1 LTQAEP
7 SANDAAPQ
15 RESGA
20 SIART
25 RGKRKRRSEGE
36 RQTSESRHSV
46 LIVEDNPTTRRV
58 VRLTLEQHGF
68 HVLEA
73 PDGRTALHIM
83 ELERPRLVLQ
93 DLLLPDIDGLDL
105 VGELRNRAG
114 NAKVSILAFSGFMAK
129 PDALRIR
136 EAGFD
141 DMITKPIDSA
151 RLVSILE
158 SHLLLTAPTPD
169 RFGAGRRVIVADPNP
184 MQLRITRLRLERL
197 GFRVRS
203 ATNGLQALELAR
215 RIKPDVLIADAVM
228 PRLDGFGLSMAAR
241 QDAELRAL
249 TIVLVTC
256 GSVEDADRGHARRSG
271 ANRLVQR
278 TPDLKELIQALRG
291 TTIAPEATPLVMPEA
306 MLGLEQERS
315 QRLLAQLERETALN
329 QELARR
335 CSALAAELTVFSQ
348 VSEAVV
354 RSGDLGA
361 ALDQA
366 LAICLD
372 AGGVSVGVLYLLDRS
387 SGLRVRTLGALP
399 GWDADQLQT
408 FFGHESLL
416 RWIMQGEK
424 VVAIPSRELPTD
436 LSIDLLQRSGAANVL
451 VVPLVWRATPLGAL
465 VMIARDRELDQENW
479 HSFVQGMGNHITQAL
494 ALIEAF
500 ESKEHAERE
509 ARDQTHLF
517 RAVLDNIDEG
527 VVAADRDGRFLLW
540 NAAAETITGSD
551 ANGAT
556 SSTEW
561 AKAYGLYRPDQV
573 SPMPNDELPLV
584 RALRG
589 ETTEVVGMFIQPT
602 GADRGRFIQA
612 KARPLLDEAGAQ
624 NGGVVVFRDMTEAER
639 GEALRLTS
647 EHSTSEHSTSE
658 RSTSE
663 HSTSEHST
671 SEHSTSEHS
680 TFECSTPERSPS
692 EGAAAA
698 SIAQEI
704 NHPLSAVLTNLE
716 LALAELDE
724 VGRHHPLPNA
734 LWEELRD
741 VRGGTERIRRI
752 ARDLGVFS
760 RSTEDDAGP
769 VDIRRVLDSTLRLTW
784 KQVRHRARLV
794 KRYETVPPVNASE
807 SRLGQV
813 FFNLIVSAA
822 QAIPEGHSDSHEIRV
837 STGLDPRGK
846 VLVTVADTGTL
857 TFPISRK
864 QPCMASALRPAELGA
879 GLGFSM
885 CERII
890 TSLGGE
896 IALDRREGQ
905 GTVVRVALPPAPQ

>member
-1 LTQAEP
+1 M
-7 SANDAAPQ
+7 
-15 RESGA
+15 
-20 SIART
+20 RT
-25 RGKRKRRSEGE
+25 RGKSKRRSEGE
-36 RQTSESRHSV
+36 RPTSEGRHSV

-73 PDGRTALHIM
+73 PDGRTALRIM

-105 VGELRNRAG
+105 VGELRSRAG
-114 NAKVSILAFSGFMAK
+114 NARVSILAFSGFMAK
-129 PDALRIR
+129 PDALRLR

-141 DMITKPIDSA
+141 DMITKPIDGV

-169 RFGAGRRVIVADPNP
+169 RFGAGRRVIVADPDP
-184 MQLRITRLRLERL
+184 MQLRVTRLRLERL

-203 ATNGLQALELAR
+203 ATNGMQALELAR

-249 TIVLVTC
+249 TIVLITG

-291 TTIAPEATPLVMPEA
+291 TTLAPEATPLVRPEA

-315 QRLLAQLERETALN
+315 QRLLAQLERQTALN

-354 RSGDLGA
+354 RGGDLVA
-361 ALDQA
+361 ALDHA

-372 AGGVSVGVLYLLDRS
+372 AGGVSVGVLYLLDRG

-399 GWDADQLQT
+399 GWDTDQLQT

-416 RWIMQGEK
+416 RWIMQSEK

-451 VVPLVWRATPLGAL
+451 VVPLVWRGTALGAL
-465 VMIARDRELDQENW
+465 VMLAHDRELDKENW
-479 HSFVQGMGNHITQAL
+479 HSFAQGMGNHITQAL
-494 ALIEAF
+494 ALVEAF
-500 ESKEHAERE
+500 ESKEYAERE
-509 ARDQTHLF
+509 ARDQAHLF

-527 VVAADRDGRFLLW
+527 VIAANRDGHFLLW
-540 NAAAETITGSD
+540 NAAAEAITGSD
-551 ANGAT
+551 ASRAT
-556 SSTEW
+556 SSAEW
-561 AKAYGLYRPDQV
+561 SKVYGVFRDDRIT
-573 SPMPNDELPLV
+573 PMPSEELPLV

-589 ETTEVVGMFIQPT
+589 EATEEMSLFVQPNE
-602 GADRGRFIQA
+602 ANRGRLIQA
-612 KARPLLDEAGAQ
+612 KARPLFDEAGAQ
-624 NGGVVVFRDMTEAER
+624 SGGVVVFRDVTEAER
-639 GEALRLTS
+639 AEAQLLA
-647 EHSTSEHSTSE
+647 SE
-658 RSTSE
+658 RLASV
-663 HSTSEHST
+663 
-671 SEHSTSEHS
+671 
-680 TFECSTPERSPS
+680 
-692 EGAAAA
+692 GMVAA
-698 SIAQEI
+698 SIAHEI
-704 NHPLSAVLTNLE
+704 NNPLSAVLANLE

-724 VGRHHPLPNA
+724 LGRHHPLPNE

-741 VRGGTERIRRI
+741 VRGGAERIRQI

-760 RSTEDDAGP
+760 RPAEDEGGP
-769 VDIRRVLDSTLRLTW
+769 VDVRRVLDSTLRLTW
-784 KQVRHRARLV
+784 NEVRHRARLV
-794 KRYETVPPVNASE
+794 KRYETVPPVNANE

-813 FFNLIVSAA
+813 FLNLIVNAA
-822 QAIPEGHSDSHEIRV
+822 QAIPEGHSDSNEIRV
-837 STGLDPRGK
+837 STGLDPQGK

-857 TFPISRK
+857 TSPIPRK
-864 QPCMASALRPAELGA
+864 QPSASPFALRPTELGT
-879 GLGFSM
+879 GLGFSI

-890 TSLGGE
+890 TALGGE
-896 IALDRREGQ
+896 IALDRCEGQ
-905 GTVVRVALPPAPQ
+905 GTVVRVALPPAPE